1 MTKFRFTLIVL
12 TVVAFTLMISPAV
25 QAQSRTWVSG
35 VGDDLNPCSRT
46 APCKTFSGAISKT
59 AANGE
64 IDALDPGGF
73 GAVSITKSITIDGT
87 QGAGFGGI
95 AAAST
100 SGVTVNDSL
109 QASPNTIVVVL
120 RNLAINGTGN
130 GLRGV
135 RFIAGKSV
143 SVEHCQIF
151 GFKGLP
157 GHGIDMAN
165 TAGNSQVVVKD
176 TIIEENGGSAIN
188 LNPSNVGGVSA
199 TLSMHNSRLSRCATG
214 ITMSTGVTR
223 ATVRNSEI
231 ELMSGLGAGNGVNL
245 ASGTPIIH
253 LHHVS
258 LSHNTTGIAATAGQA
273 RLSDVYITN
282 CATSM
287 TTPANVRSWG
297 DNMIFENG
305 TNTLPGGPT
314 LAPKN

>member
-1 MTKFRFTLIVL
+1 MKKFRSTLIALTAISFTLI
-12 TVVAFTLMISPAV
+12 ISSAA

-73 GAVSITKSITIDGT
+73 GAVTATKSITIDGT

-100 SGVTVNDSL
+100 SGVTINDSA
-109 QASPNTIVVVL
+109 QASPNTIVVVI

-143 SVEHCQIF
+143 SIEHCQIF
-151 GFKGLP
+151 GFKGSP
-157 GHGIDMAN
+157 GHGVDMAN
-165 TAGNSQVVVKD
+165 TAGNAQVVVKD
-176 TIIEENGGSAIN
+176 TIIEENVGSAIN
-188 LNPSNVGGVSA
+188 LNPSNVVNVSA
-199 TLSMHNSRLSRCATG
+199 TLSLHNSRLSRCANG
-214 ITMSTGVTR
+214 ITMSTGTTR

-231 ELMSGLGAGNGVNL
+231 ELMSGVGAGNGINL
-245 ASGTPIIH
+245 ASGSPIIH

-258 LSHNTTGIAATAGQA
+258 LSHNTTGIAATVGGA
-273 RLSDVYITN
+273 RISDVYITN

-305 TNTLPGGPT
+305 TNTLPAGAT

>member
-1 MTKFRFTLIVL
+1 MTKFRFTLIGL
-12 TVVAFTLMISPAV
+12 TVIAFTLTISSAV

-59 AANGE
+59 ANNGE

-73 GAVSITKSITIDGT
+73 GAVSITKNITIDGT

-100 SGVTVNDSL
+100 SGVTINDSL

-151 GFKGLP
+151 GFKGSP
-157 GHGIDMAN
+157 GHGIELAN
-165 TAGNSQVVVKD
+165 TNGHAQVVVKD
-176 TIIEENGGSAIN
+176 TIIEENLGSAIHM
-188 LNPSNVGGVSA
+188 NVTNGVNISG
-199 TLSMHNSRLSRCATG
+199 TLSLNNSRLSRCANG
-214 ITMSTGVTR
+214 ITMSTGATR

-231 ELMSGLGAGNGVNL
+231 ELMSGVGAGNGINL
-245 ASGTPIIH
+245 ASGSPLIH

-258 LSHNTTGIAATAGQA
+258 LSHNTTGIAATVGGA
-273 RLSDVYITN
+273 RISDVYITN
-282 CATSM
+282 CGTSI
-287 TTPANVRSWG
+287 TTAANVRSWG

-305 TNTLPGGPT
+305 TNTLPGGAT